1 MIGLFCDS
9 VFAYSALN
17 FFSSEAFCGT
27 KKLTELHFKNKESGG
42 WPGNMKFFF
51 SDGSTAYQNKREREK
66 EQSERYYDEI
76 KREREKA
83 KEYFMPERCLYCID
97 KLNISADISVGDN
110 YTGVDSSERGSNSVL
125 IRTERGSTAWNCV
138 QERLE
143 LREITVEQIAKA
155 QALDWRL
162 NRLMYAKIREK
173 EINRSKE
180 TSIMLNAGVQTERN
194 IKTYDASRKILLKK
208 LKIGEQYTE
217 NQDKM
222 QKKKEKL
229 EKRLTRSE
237 KRLTLRRIYRTVRT
251 YLHHG

>member
-1 MIGLFCDS
+1 M
-9 VFAYSALN
+9 
-17 FFSSEAFCGT
+17 
-27 KKLTELHFKNKESGG
+27 
-42 WPGNMKFFF
+42 
-51 SDGSTAYQNKREREK
+51 
-66 EQSERYYDEI
+66 
-76 KREREKA
+76 
-83 KEYFMPERCLYCID
+83 
-97 KLNISADISVGDN
+97 
-110 YTGVDSSERGSNSVL
+110 
-125 IRTERGSTAWNCV
+125 

-229 EKRLTRSE
+229 EKRLARSE
-237 KRLTLRRIYRTVRT
+237 KRLTLHRIYRDIKRRIFSK
-251 YLHHG
+251 